1 MEDGYDY
8 PSYSEE
14 ETTVRS
20 PADEGSVKVAEATI
34 TTTTAVP
41 LQFEDYP
48 FYTYNE
54 TDEGYPYPVDG
65 KSIKIRTRRRLSS

>member
-20 PADEGSVKVAEATI
+20 PADEGSVKVAEAT
-34 TTTTAVP
+34 TTTAAP
-41 LQFEDYP
+41 LEFEDYP

-65 KSIKIRTRRRLSS
+65 KFIKTRTRRRLSS